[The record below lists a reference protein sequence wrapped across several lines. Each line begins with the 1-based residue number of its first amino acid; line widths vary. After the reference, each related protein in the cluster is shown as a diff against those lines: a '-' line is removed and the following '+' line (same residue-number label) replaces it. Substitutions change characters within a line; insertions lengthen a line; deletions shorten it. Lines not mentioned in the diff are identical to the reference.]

1 MKELIERIVG
11 QIVADKEER
20 QVWPAQASLVEI
32 MRHPDMQEAVKD
44 CMRGL
49 AIGGPYRA
57 GIDVRKTPLLI
68 KKEKNDKIL

>member
-1 MKELIERIVG
+1 MKELIEKIVG
-11 QIVADKEER
+11 QIVADKEREHK
-20 QVWPAQASLVEI
+20 WPAQASLVEI
-32 MRHPDMQEAVKD
+32 LRHPDMQEAVKD

-68 KKEKNDKIL
+68 KQ